1 MPTTRRRIARAHNKE
16 RIHEAA
22 LVLECGH
29 DFFGEFRGPEGEEE
43 LRSIWEG
50 FAEEIIAQ
58 HVAQDSTTR
67 PAAFFWWSSPQ
78 KIRLEVFHNYP
89 ITEQRM
95 KLLEARVFDGEAAKL
110 ARQKIEK
117 WRASG
122 RVMADYDLHEPRPE
136 IQL

>member
-1 MPTTRRRIARAHNKE
+1 MPTVRRRLARAHNKE
-16 RIHEAA
+16 RLREAA
-22 LVLECGH
+22 LVLECGR
-29 DFFGEFRGPEGEEE
+29 DFSESSAGPKGRTGIA
-43 LRSIWEG
+43 LHWKGSPRRSS
-50 FAEEIIAQ
+50 AQ

-67 PAAFFWWSSPQ
+67 PAAFFWWSAPQ
-78 KIRLEVFHNYP
+78 KIRLEVFHTYL

-95 KLLEARVFDGEAAKL
+95 TLLEARVFDGEAAKL

-136 IQL
+136 IKL